1 MKFNFKWLLL
11 LIGLVVVFPILTV
24 LLNSFRTTDSILSSR
39 NILPDQPTLT
49 NYFYINTRTHFWTF
63 LLNSGIVALA
73 STALGTGL
81 AALAGF
87 AMSRFRLRVLGIYN
101 QALLIVQMFPLI
113 LAIIPLF
120 VMFRR
125 LDLVNNF
132 VPVILVY
139 TVTQLPFATWMLRS
153 S

>member
-1 MKFNFKWLLL
+1 MKLNSKWLLL
-11 LIGLVVVFPILTV
+11 LLGLAFVFIVDFPILTV
-24 LLNSFRTTDSILSSR
+24 ILNSFRTTDSILSSR

-120 VMFRR
+120 IFFRR
-125 LDLVNNF
+125 SCNS
-132 VPVILVY
+132 
-139 TVTQLPFATWMLRS
+139 TLPTGAV
-153 S
+153 